1 MSRHEA
7 ACLERAMTTAGL
19 RTRMYYWVTSGAMS
33 DKGQLKEL
41 DMTHLERK
49 YLKIA
54 KNCHR
59 TAATGSLCG

>member
-1 MSRHEA
+1 
-7 ACLERAMTTAGL
+7 
-19 RTRMYYWVTSGAMS
+19 MS

-59 TAATGSLCG
+59 TVATGSLCGRDRRAGTQREPAGFQCQGG